1 MKSLRTAALVA
12 AIGVCVLAGGVSAQ
26 TKAERRAAREDAQK
40 AAQAADEAKQRA
52 GFDAALPARMEL
64 VNAVLNQYAAEFAKD
79 GMDGVTRMS
88 HFAMTVHKTPSEVLK
103 SARAG
108 KSVSEFVGLQVKGLL
123 RVDGQKT
130 ALGDTTN
137 LVFFGVGPCRFADS
151 RFSSGGA
158 LTNSIRTYLNFA
170 AAGQGGTA
178 PCNQSIP
185 GLNSGSPGAIAM
197 NIAIAVPSAAGN
209 LIARPV
215 GSSNVTAAVNFTAGQ
230 IISNATVIPMTGTGG
245 ADFELR
251 PNING
256 PAGSGSVHI
265 VLDLLGFYVPSQPVA
280 LQCVPVTATLASA
293 TGTSA
298 FQSASCGAGFT
309 ATGGSCDTFPSTT
322 SYVSETT
329 LSNTTFSCLAGRPT
343 SGSIGID
350 SVTVQCCR
358 VPGSNDSN
366 H

>member
-103 SARAG
+103 SARSG

-123 RVDGQKT
+123 RFDGQKT

-185 GLNSGSPGAIAM
+185 GLTSGSPGAIAM
-197 NIAIAVPSAAGN
+197 NIAIAVPSADGN

-215 GSSNVTAAVNFTAGQ
+215 GSTNVTAAVNFTAGQ
-230 IISNATVIPMTGTGG
+230 IISNATVIPMTGNGG
-245 ADFELR
+245 PDFELL
-251 PNING
+251 PGINSPTG
-256 PAGSGSVHI
+256 TTHVI
-265 VLDLLGFYVPSQPVA
+265 LDLLGFYVPSQPVA
-280 LQCVPVTATLASA
+280 LQCVDTATVTGTTGTNPAVETTISAPACAATHTRVGISCTENDDAVLVDFSVASGSCAYIPRAAIA
-293 TGTSA
+293 TGINISA
-298 FQSASCGAGFT
+298 
-309 ATGGSCDTFPSTT
+309 
-322 SYVSETT
+322 
-329 LSNTTFSCLAGRPT
+329 R
-343 SGSIGID
+343 
-350 SVTVQCCR
+350 CCR
-358 VPGSNDSN
+358 VPGSNDTN